1 MNFRMNFRETAGFV
15 LIVVGL
21 VLVPAAWVFSRLLWL
36 LAFLLLVIGAALFYT
51 ARIRKR
57 EEAIER
63 EGGGSGC
70 HRPAMPT
77 DIHNYTGWRSGGR
90 SETMDSSSESG
101 GGDGD

>member
-21 VLVPAAWVFSRLLWL
+21 VLVPAAWVFSRLFWL

-63 EGGGSGC
+63 EGSRSGC
-70 HRPAMPT
+70 HGPAMPT
-77 DIHNYTGWRSGGR
+77 GIHNYTGWRSGGR